1 MGLFL
6 DFSPLVSVGLEKHSP
21 LSPPLPARHSWGS
34 HLFLPVLHWTAVS
47 TTLCPTLT
55 YSCTQTR
62 AVVEFHH
69 WCPIGLGVI
78 PTLIASC
85 MHMTPKEHLKP
96 PSSDK
101 ARALHSAGRV
111 RTPPDGVRRRLGPAV
126 PLPTNHRADS
136 PEISVL
142 WFLSYKGNTKQ
153 KVF

>member
-1 MGLFL
+1 MTSIFQFTGLFL
-6 DFSPLVSVGLEKHSP
+6 DFSPLVSAGLEKHSP

-55 YSCTQTR
+55 YPCTQMR
-62 AVVEFHH
+62 AVVEFHN
-69 WCPIGLGVI
+69 WCPISLGVL

-85 MHMTPKEHLKP
+85 THMTPKEHLKP

-101 ARALHSAGRV
+101 AQALHSAG
-111 RTPPDGVRRRLGPAV
+111 GVRPPPERGSGEVSVLAV
-126 PLPTNHRADS
+126 PPPANHLADS

-142 WFLSYKGNTKQ
+142 
-153 KVF
+153 